1 MPLFLKRLRSR
12 LGPKRLVRYYAVAE
26 YGETTKRLHY
36 HLILFGIGRAYQR
49 LIESC
54 WGMGFVQMGDATK
67 DSMEY
72 VAGYVMKKMFKKDSG
87 PYRERSWQSKG
98 LGKLAIPAL
107 AKVQLSPR
115 LLQDLVETGD
125 IISEFSQNRKK
136 LPLGRYLRGKLREEV
151 TGFAK
156 GSELEEVSPMLRMSI
171 RAKAFAK
178 HVFEKSPQ
186 YLEEEI
192 QKRRIM
198 SARLK
203 QNKSRRNKI

>member
-1 MPLFLKRLRSR
+1 M
-12 LGPKRLVRYYAVAE
+12 
-26 YGETTKRLHY
+26 
-36 HLILFGIGRAYQR
+36 
-49 LIESC
+49 
-54 WGMGFVQMGDATK
+54 
-67 DSMEY
+67 
-72 VAGYVMKKMFKKDSG
+72 
-87 PYRERSWQSKG
+87 SKG

-107 AKVQLSPR
+107 AKAQLSPR
-115 LLQDLVETGD
+115 LLQEMHETGD
-125 IISEFSQNRKK
+125 VISEFSQNRKK

-156 GSELEEVSPMLRMSI
+156 GSELQEVSPMLRMSN
-171 RAKAFAK
+171 RAKALAYYVVK
-178 HVFEKSPQ
+178 KSPE